1 MKRVFGCLSIV
12 VCLLIVSGWT
22 SAAVAQEAKSTRALV
37 ASYQVAAGKH
47 LEFLKWMARSEAVV
61 KEAGGPATQWYMHEN
76 GGSWDFVAITPQLD
90 AAKQAEVDK
99 KVDAIS
105 KQKGIA
111 TGLKASFEF
120 RQYMGTH
127 TDTFAHGPM
136 TADEIVKA
144 AEK

>member
-12 VCLLIVSGWT
+12 VCLLVMSGWT
-22 SAAVAQEAKSTRALV
+22 TAAVAQEAKSSRALV
-37 ASYQVAAGKH
+37 ATYQVAGGKH
-47 LEFLKWMARSEAVV
+47 LEFLKWMARQEAVA
-61 KEAGGPATQWYMHEN
+61 KEAGGPATQWYMHQD
-76 GGSWDFVAITPQLD
+76 GAGWDFVAITPQLE

-99 KVDAIS
+99 KIEALS

-127 TDTFAHGPM
+127 TDTYALGPM

>member
-12 VCLLIVSGWT
+12 VCLLVVSGWT
-22 SAAVAQEAKSTRALV
+22 SAAVAQEAKSSRALV
-37 ASYQVAAGKH
+37 ATYQVAAGKH
-47 LEFLKWMARSEAVV
+47 LEFLKWMARQEAVA
-61 KEAGGPATQWYMHEN
+61 KEAGGPATQWYMHQD
-76 GGSWDFVAITPQLD
+76 GAGWDFVAITPQLE

-99 KVDAIS
+99 KIETLS

-120 RQYMGTH
+120 RQYMGAH
-127 TDTFAHGPM
+127 TDTYALGPM

>member
-1 MKRVFGCLSIV
+1 MKRVVSCVSILV
-12 VCLLIVSGWT
+12 VLLAASGWT
-22 SAAVAQEAKSTRALV
+22 LPALAQESPRALV
-37 ASYQVAAGKH
+37 ATYQVAAGKH
-47 LEFLKWMARSEAVV
+47 LEFLKWMARAEAVV

-76 GGSWDFVAITPQLD
+76 GGSWDFVSITPQLD

-99 KVDAIS
+99 KVEILS
-105 KQKGIA
+105 KQKGIS

-120 RQYMGTH
+120 RQFIGTH

-136 TADEIVKA
+136 TAGEIVKA